1 MSEFILQEHKS
12 DKYGPRTYHN
22 ANSADLTVAFAV
34 DLNTAGEVL
43 THKAAGDRYIGFK
56 LDDESTSLDLAREL
70 YRKMKSMNAKTLNI
84 AGNGIYTLSKY
95 KCSQEFINEF
105 VYDVLSRVHE
115 HWKIEK
121 IVSGGQ
127 TGVDIAGAVAAK
139 KLNIPAVITFP
150 KGFIQRFED
159 KRDITQTKEDI
170 EKQIDHWVACLDKT
184 NEKKPKNS
192 I

>member
-1 MSEFILQEHKS
+1 MENFILQEHKS

-34 DLNTAGEVL
+34 DLHTAGEVL
-43 THKAAGDRYIGFK
+43 THKAAGDRYIGFQ
-56 LDDESTSLDLAREL
+56 LTDETTSLELARQL
-70 YRKMKSMNAKTLNI
+70 YRKMKSMNAKSLNI
-84 AGNGIYTLSKY
+84 AGNGIYTLSKHN
-95 KCSQEFINEF
+95 CSQQFINEF

-115 HWKIEK
+115 HLPIEK

-150 KGFIQRFED
+150 KGFMQRFED
-159 KRDITQTKEDI
+159 KRDIFQTKEAV
-170 EKQIDHWVACLDKT
+170 EEQINYWVNALVPS
-184 NEKKPKNS
+184 NERKAKNT